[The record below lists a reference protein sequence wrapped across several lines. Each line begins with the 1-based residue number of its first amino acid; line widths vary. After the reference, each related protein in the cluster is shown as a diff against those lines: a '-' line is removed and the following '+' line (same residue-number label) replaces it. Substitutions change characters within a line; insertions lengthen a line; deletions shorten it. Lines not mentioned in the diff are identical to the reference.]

1 MMIVPLINL
10 FSHSPI
16 SEYFVEK
23 FSSWAQEHFFF
34 SEVMVVFCSNNKNDS
49 TNYRIENTP

>member
-23 FSSWAQEHFFF
+23 FSSWTQEHFFF

-49 TNYRIENTP
+49 TNYHIENTP